1 MKKNLTALEVIQLAR
16 QYNCSLA
23 LIPPDMIKYSSRQ
36 QLSEHLLNEIKLH
49 KPELLEY
56 LKYTS
61 RDLSVLLKR
70 AFDGFKWLLER
81 KRKYYCYNSISMSN
95 AQISVNE
102 WRVTVKTV
110 LKMNDAEL
118 EIIERLL
125 IQGKQFKYT
134 DESKILLVAS
144 EQEPYLLDDDM
155 GTAFN
160 NWLNTPREFVFC

>member
-49 KPELLEY
+49 KPELLES

-61 RDLSVLLKR
+61 HDLSVLLKR
-70 AFDGFKWLLER
+70 AFDGFKWLLE
-81 KRKYYCYNSISMSN
+81 RKYYCYNSISMSN

-110 LKMNDAEL
+110 LKVNDAEL

-134 DESKILLVAS
+134 DESKILLVVS
-144 EQEPYLLDDDM
+144 EQDTIL
-155 GTAFN
+155 A
-160 NWLNTPREFVFC
+160 R